1 MINLISC
8 LQSTNNLQIW
18 LAYSN
23 QSLMTITKMFISQ
36 AQLVVELFPI
46 PISSFVILFLS
57 QFLFKFLI
65 NFVAKLINFQLFVSN
80 REFLITLL
88 KDQQVNKLAFPY
100 LLKIKFIQK
109 TSIIPFSLI
118 DIVLLVLQFKNSF
131 NS

>member
-1 MINLISC
+1 MINLISY

-36 AQLVVELFPI
+36 AQLEVELFPI

-65 NFVAKLINFQLFVSN
+65 NFVAKPINFQLFVSN
-80 REFLITLL
+80 REFLIALL

-109 TSIIPFSLI
+109 TFIIPFSLI